1 MKEPVIVSATRT
13 PIGNFGGSLKDIKV
27 VDLGKVV
34 VRDLLEKMDLKPIVP
49 EEVKA
54 SRPSVSRDVERTD
67 LEEEHA
73 SWEESH
79 QGIAIDEVILGNV
92 LQGGQGMNTSRQ
104 AAIRAGIPRE
114 TPSYTVNKVCGSG
127 LKTIALAAEKIS
139 TGHADVIIAGGMESM
154 SGAPYIIPDARWGYR
169 MNPSGTGEIKDAMVY
184 DALYEI
190 FYGYH
195 MGNTAENI
203 AEAYDISRRSQDEL
217 GAESHH
223 RALEANEE
231 GLFKEEIVPVSVPG
245 EDEVVKVDEG
255 PRKTDVELMQGLP
268 PAFKKDGTVTAGNSS
283 GINDGAA
290 AVMVTSR
297 EAAEQNDLNIMASI
311 DSFSSGAVDPKL
323 MGLGPIAAVNRL
335 KQKTGFSLDEVDI
348 VELNEAFAAQ
358 AIAVLEEL
366 GLPRYGESS
375 EYEEPGSEKVNPLG
389 SGISLGHPVG
399 ATGTRMVVTMLHEMK
414 RQNSELGLATLCI
427 GGGQGFAM
435 LLDRS

>member
-1 MKEPVIVSATRT
+1 MKEPVIASATRT
-13 PIGNFGGSLKDIKV
+13 PIGTFGGSLKDIKV
-27 VDLGKVV
+27 VELGKVV
-34 VRDLLEKMDLKPIVP
+34 VRDVLEKLDLRPEVP

-54 SRPSVSRDVERTD
+54 SRPSVSRDIERTD

-73 SWEESH
+73 NWEESH

-92 LQGGQGMNTSRQ
+92 LQGGQGMNTTRQ

-139 TGHADVIIAGGMESM
+139 TGYADVIIAGGMESM

-169 MNPSGTGEIKDAMVY
+169 MNPSGTGEIKDEMVH

-223 RALEANEE
+223 RALAATED
-231 GLFKEEIVPVSVPG
+231 GLFKEEIVPVQVPG
-245 EDEVVKVDEG
+245 EEEVVKVDEG
-255 PRKTDVELMQGLP
+255 PRETDVELMQDLP

-297 EAAEQNDLNIMASI
+297 ETAERYDLNIMGSI
-311 DSFSSGAVDPKL
+311 NSWSYGAVDPKM

-335 KQKTGFSLDEVDI
+335 NQKSGFSLDQVDL

-358 AIAVLEEL
+358 AIAVLQEL

-375 EYEEPGSEKVNPLG
+375 EFREPGSEKVNPLG

-399 ATGTRMVVTMLHEMK
+399 ATGARMVVTMLHEMK
-414 RQNSELGLATLCI
+414 RQNNELGLASLCI

-435 LLDRS
+435 LLERS